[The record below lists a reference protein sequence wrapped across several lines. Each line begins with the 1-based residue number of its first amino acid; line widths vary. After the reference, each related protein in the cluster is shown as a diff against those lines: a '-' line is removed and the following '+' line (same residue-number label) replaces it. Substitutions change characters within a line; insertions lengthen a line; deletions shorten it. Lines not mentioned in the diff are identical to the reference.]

1 MATYTNTPDPRND
14 IVEAIAILI
23 NIALF
28 MWILSWFTS
37 CTPRTITVPEYHT
50 QYVTRTDTLCKV
62 DSVYKYDSVAVYLQ
76 GETICKDKYVYLD
89 KYRYLYKTT
98 TDTLL
103 KTDSVR
109 VSVPVERELSRWEQ
123 AKMDIGGWCIGATVM
138 AFVGFALYLL
148 YKHKKLWIK

>member
-1 MATYTNTPDPRND
+1 MATYTTTPDPRND

-28 MWILSWFTS
+28 MWIISWFTS

-50 QYVTRTDTLCKV
+50 QYITRTDTLCKV

-76 GETICKDKYVYLD
+76 GETICRDKYVYLD

-109 VSVPVERELSRWEQ
+109 VPVPVERQLTKWESTQ
-123 AKMDIGGWCIGATVM
+123 MTIGKW
-138 AFVGFALYLL
+138 ALYAIVGIIVAAVVYLAIWW
-148 YKHKKLWIK
+148 YRRKLC